1 MQILL
6 KPGRC
11 ECSLTS
17 SRPSTQREAVSTD
30 ETHHYVVRLRGARW
44 SAPGG
49 AFANKRVGAASGR
62 SPDGDAILGYGHGLG
77 LQRRWPEQRPRGP
90 EWRYGHL
97 RGQFHNLALKDDGT
111 VVAWG
116 YNQYGQSDVPAGF
129 SGVKVIS
136 AGGYHNLALVVENIP
151 PTLSVSHT
159 PDGTNGW
166 NKTSQVTLN
175 VSASDSGSGLAAT
188 PTCTDGPTALTLT
201 ASPTAA
207 GNWTSSVSRDGTHNI
222 SCSVSDKATNKT
234 TKTDTV
240 NIDANA
246 PTISNLGPTT
256 SATNGWYKTD
266 VTNAFRATDSGSGL
280 NDACITAFQANQAG
294 DNVQSKTTTGEGTA
308 LKVTSDGCTDVAG
321 NTSQGIDSANFKV
334 DKTKPL
340 ISRDGVKSGTLGT
353 NNWYTTDVG
362 YGFTA
367 ADPNGA
373 NGSGLALADQAF
385 TRTTSGQGA
394 AIHVSSGT
402 VADLAGNVADAIDS
416 PDFMIDNTA
425 PTVISTFPGSNGTM
439 GKADLVT
446 ATFSEQMDASTV
458 NTTTFYLKKYTID
471 RRGKETYVPV
481 TAKVTTPS
489 DSSVAVLNPTKD
501 LTTGSYQATITKG
514 VTDKAGNALVS
525 PKTWSFKVT
534 R

>member
-1 MQILL
+1 VPTTTASANNADNSTYLSGEWTNQNVTVSLSAADNTGGSGL
-6 KPGRC
+6 K
-11 ECSLTS
+11 E
-17 SRPSTQREAVSTD
+17 
-30 ETHHYVVRLRGARW
+30 
-44 SAPGG
+44 
-49 AFANKRVGAASGR
+49 
-62 SPDGDAILGYGHGLG
+62 I
-77 LQRRWPEQRPRGP
+77 
-90 EWRYGHL
+90 RY
-97 RGQFHNLALKDDGT
+97 T
-111 VVAWG
+111 
-116 YNQYGQSDVPAGF
+116 
-129 SGVKVIS
+129 
-136 AGGYHNLALVVENIP
+136 
-151 PTLSVSHT
+151 T
-159 PDGTNGW
+159 DGTNPSS
-166 NKTSQVTLN
+166 NSTLYSAPFT
-175 VSASDSGSGLAAT
+175 VSGTTTVKYRAQDN
-188 PTCTDGPTALTLT
+188 
-201 ASPTAA
+201 A
-207 GNWTSSVSRDGTHNI
+207 GNVEAIKTFEVKIDKTAPSI
-222 SCSVSDKATNKT
+222 SDQ
-234 TKTDTV
+234 
-240 NIDANA
+240 
-246 PTISNLGPTT
+246 GPTT
-256 SATNGWYKTD
+256 QPNAAGWYKTD
-266 VTNAFRATDSGSGL
+266 VTNAFKATDSSGSGL

-321 NTSQGIDSANFKV
+321 NTAQGIDSANFKV

-385 TRTTSGQGA
+385 TRTTSGQGV

-402 VADLAGNVADAIDS
+402 VTDQAGNVADAIDS
-416 PDFMIDNTA
+416 PDFMIDKTAPTVPTGVSATAVASPVVTWTPSTDSVGVTKYNIKRSTTLGGTYTTVGSVTGTPPTASFTDSTAGPSTTYYYKVNAEDAATNASADSSASSPITTPDTTA

-471 RRGKETYVPV
+471 KRGKETYVPV